1 MFKKFWN
8 LIKEDVKN
16 VDEIGE
22 NTYTE
27 VDGKDVKVT
36 EMLNYVKESKEK
48 EKQNAEKEKMKEDKD
63 FMNDDKMVKI
73 GDEKVSLKDLVN
85 IYKGA
90 KKNEMDEDE
99 KKKKEEKNRLEIEE
113 KNRLE
118 IEEKNTMDEKEKMK
132 NKHKMNELK
141 NAKSFDVIKNAGGEP
156 EDRTIKNKF
165 ISIDDRVAEGK
176 LRYGSPVAK

>member
-63 FMNDDKMVKI
+63 FMNDDQMVDI
-73 GDEKVSLKDLVN
+73 GKDEKVSLKDLVN

-90 KKNEMDEDE
+90 KKNETDEDE

-118 IEEKNTMDEKEKMK
+118 IEEKNKMDKDEKEKI
-132 NKHKMNELK
+132 LV
-141 NAKSFDVIKNAGGEP
+141 F
-156 EDRTIKNKF
+156 
-165 ISIDDRVAEGK
+165 
-176 LRYGSPVAK
+176 